1 MELDANRILEIL
13 LHLFYFGLGFMALI
27 YFLER
32 TIPFDGAFYSFKILN
47 YGTFNIEN
55 ERWGACYNQVLPLI
69 GVKLGLSLPA
79 ILKLYSLSFV
89 LCNYVFFLIIYYRF
103 KQTYTAIA
111 FTLVQVVAFRYNF
124 FYQVSEIH
132 SIIGP
137 VFLLVA
143 SFLSV
148 KFTEEKKW
156 LGAIIVLI
164 LIFWLLNIHL
174 LSIVIVAFCLAF
186 CVLHN
191 QKLLKNW
198 PMLISV
204 LMGVIYFV
212 FKLKA
217 VPADSYQS
225 QKLVSFENISY
236 VFTNL
241 NDILGYKYFLK
252 AVGNNYVLPVSLL
265 IFMALFYLYKKM
277 ILKFLLLVISV
288 LGFWVLIMAGEI
300 HEEAPIVC
308 ENYYAL
314 FGYFIAIPFSID
326 FLQNI
331 KLNWSF
337 PVLLWI
343 LLFSIT
349 KIATC
354 GTLIHDQIDFFKRT
368 TDNLRAFPEKKFAM
382 SYKNVDWDGLWVA
395 WDFPFQSL
403 IVSSLASPD
412 SAITFYATDDS
423 SKYTPQIYSD
433 TSTLVGVP
441 WSPFWFASTTLP
453 SNYFRLKNTLYR
465 NMNTLQDS
473 SFHPEKFTAQN
484 MDLSLFDQSYCFWHD
499 QNAKISVSISNKST
513 ELFYSRL
520 AMKQQSYLG
529 FRVYNIHDYSLV
541 KEGRTLLDLDIYP
554 NHTLV
559 TSLIIPKRFLK
570 KGCYTVEVD
579 MVDEYKRW
587 YGMVKKFNLVML

>member
-1 MELDANRILEIL
+1 
-13 LHLFYFGLGFMALI
+13 MALI

-47 YGTFNIEN
+47 YGTFNVEN
-55 ERWGACYNQVLPLI
+55 ERWGACYNQVLPII
-69 GVKLGLSLPA
+69 GIKLGFSLPT
-79 ILKLYSLSFV
+79 ILKLYSVSFV

-103 KQTYTAIA
+103 KQVCTAIA
-111 FTLVQVVAFRYNF
+111 FTIVQVVAFRYNF

-137 VFLLVA
+137 IFLFMATL
-143 SFLSV
+143 LSV
-148 KFTEEKKW
+148 KYTIEKKW
-156 LGAIIVLI
+156 IGALLVVVL
-164 LIFWLLNIHL
+164 LYWLLNIHL
-174 LSIVIVAFCLAF
+174 LSIVIVAFCLAYG
-186 CVLHN
+186 VLHN
-191 QKLLKNW
+191 HKLLKNI
-198 PMLISV
+198 PMLISLIV
-204 LMGVIYFV
+204 GIVYFIL
-212 FKLKA
+212 KLKA

-265 IFMALFYLYKKM
+265 IFMALFYIYKKM
-277 ILKFLLLVISV
+277 VLKILLLVLSV
-288 LGFWVLIMAGEI
+288 FGFWVLIMAGEI
-300 HEEAPIVC
+300 REEAPIVC

-326 FLQNI
+326 FLQSI
-331 KLNWSF
+331 KFKLAF
-337 PVLLWI
+337 PTLLWV
-343 LLFSIT
+343 LFFSLS
-349 KIATC
+349 KIVMC

-368 TDNLRAFPEKKFAM
+368 TDNLRTFNEKKFVM

-403 IVSSLASPD
+403 IVSSLADPD

-423 SKYTPQIYSD
+423 SKYTPQIYTDS
-433 TSTLVGVP
+433 TTLVGVP

-453 SNYFRLKNTLYR
+453 TKYFKLKNTLYR

-473 SFHPEKFTAQN
+473 SFYAEKFTNQN
-484 MDLSLFDQSYCFWHD
+484 MELHVFDKQYCFWHD

-513 ELFYSRL
+513 NVFYSRL

-529 FRVYNIHDYSLV
+529 YRVYNMSDYSLV

-559 TSLIIPKRFLK
+559 TSLIMPKRFLK
-570 KGCYTVEVD
+570 KGCYTIEVD
-579 MVDEYKRW
+579 LVDEYKRW
-587 YGMVKKFNLVML
+587 YGMIKKFNLVML